1 VALGRATVTV
11 GEVDDATTVFRR
23 AISLQ
28 PKDSSARL
36 GLANALASQ
45 GEVDSAIGEYRLG
58 ISLWVPMT
66 RMLTTIFPICSN
78 EREISTVRLQN
89 TVWDCSWI
97 PRMATAAATWACY
110 QIKKGDLD
118 GAIEKMRLALTLWPR
133 NTICSLPTR
142 TCARKERRPGC
153 GAEGIEE
160 GGYRG
165 SEHSRIQGS
174 SG

>member
-1 VALGRATVTV
+1 VKEQVALGRATVTV

-118 GAIEKMRLALTLWPR
+118 GAIEKMRLALHYGHEILSAHYQLGR
-133 NTICSLPTR
+133 ALEKKGDLD
-142 TCARKERRPGC
+142 AALKE
-153 GAEGIEE
+153 
-160 GGYRG
+160 
-165 SEHSRIQGS
+165 
-174 SG
+174 